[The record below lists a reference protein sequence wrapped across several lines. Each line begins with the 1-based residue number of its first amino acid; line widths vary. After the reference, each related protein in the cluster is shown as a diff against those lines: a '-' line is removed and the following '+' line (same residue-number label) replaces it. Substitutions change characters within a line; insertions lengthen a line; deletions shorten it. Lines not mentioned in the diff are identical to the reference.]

1 MRDTQ
6 PPIMNE
12 AEYQGYQQANVTLTQ
27 LVAEREQRLFQAL
40 ASGNQPLI
48 EDRRFELL
56 HVLRDRQAIIDA
68 IHMYEQQHQQ
78 IA

>member
-1 MRDTQ
+1 MRETQ

-12 AEYQGYQQANVTLTQ
+12 AEYQGYQQANGTLTQ
-27 LVAEREQRLFQAL
+27 LVTEREQRLFQAL
-40 ASGNQPLI
+40 ASGAQQLI

-68 IHMYEQQHQQ
+68 IHLYEEQHRQ